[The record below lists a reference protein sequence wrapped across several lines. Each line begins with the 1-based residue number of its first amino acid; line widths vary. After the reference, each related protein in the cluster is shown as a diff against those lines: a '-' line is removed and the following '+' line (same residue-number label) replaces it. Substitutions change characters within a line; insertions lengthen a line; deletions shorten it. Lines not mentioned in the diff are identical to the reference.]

1 MRIRA
6 YGLTESDFPDA
17 RYFKEIPRGYFWDR
31 NGQIIAGMGE
41 LAAIDTAN
49 GDAVGYELDRDKNKV
64 YFIRLKLDHLKLPLS
79 FGWIDEEK
87 TLRIA

>member
-17 RYFKEIPRGYFWDR
+17 WEFKEIPRGYFWDR
-31 NGQIIAGMGE
+31 DGQVIEGMSKV
-41 LAAIDTAN
+41 AAVDTRS
-49 GDAVGYELDRDKNKV
+49 GDAVIYWFDPLSNKA
-64 YFIRLKLDHLKLPLS
+64 YWSKTKFDHLKLPLS